1 MSIFRKRRTSAP
13 EPDPVSGAAWKS
25 ALRATISL
33 ARAVGASSDIP
44 ESLAGTSTK
53 LILARQLLAVTAATP
68 AYPFEGARSPVPTK
82 WSYADYLR
90 LAEVGKFCLS
100 MLASLVEDGVHD
112 DTLSPAAAALSSMQ
126 EALKAYTKLIRTERA
141 MERLSGEESE
151 RKR

>member
-13 EPDPVSGAAWKS
+13 EPDPVSAAAWKC
-25 ALRATISL
+25 ALRATTSL

-44 ESLAGTSTK
+44 ESLSGSGVR
-53 LILARQLLAVTAATP
+53 LLLARQLLAVTASSP
-68 AYPFEGARSPVPTK
+68 AYPFDGARAPVPTQ

-100 MLASLVEDGVHD
+100 MLASLMEDGVSND
-112 DTLSPAAAALSSMQ
+112 ELSPAAAALSSMQ
-126 EALKAYTKLIRTERA
+126 EALKAYTKQVRTERA
-141 MERLSGEESE
+141 MERLSGHETE